1 MRRPSSPSSFDFSLD
16 RIQRWF
22 EKLISRTLQ
31 LDQTTSTL
39 RGLFVAAVFFATIFL
54 YTAVRHPIGQL
65 GTALLGL
72 LVPAVVPDEMSP
84 IGFLWNALGKTFL
97 SPDVVLTTIA
107 IGLPFLLALEFAA
120 LYQSDIYEI
129 ANTSVSRRF
138 ILQAAFAIPKYQ
150 TLEIKEEKLSAEQR
164 KSPFIQIGGP
174 GIVKPNPEFAV
185 VFERLDGN
193 PHFIRAGMSKKDRTL
208 QGFERLRRIIDVRDH
223 TFHYEKIIGRTK
235 DGIKIEIQDV
245 NLLFSIW
252 RPSGNTPLN
261 NPYPAHLRDLYWLTY
276 QQVGE
281 HWTHAMIELV
291 EDHLLRFIQNHTI
304 SEILSAVGE
313 PEIRRQVA
321 LESTIHR
328 LAYGQPLRRPLRF
341 IYSSQIPQPLPPPSF
356 VPRPQLS
363 NFFKSFTQEF
373 PLAARQRGLRL
384 EWINVGTW
392 NTTHPILLDQHIEAW
407 RLTSENRTRSS
418 PRVLEEIRNQAR
430 LQTYQRI
437 IQQDILLAIAQLSR
451 QGYQPDQIYYE
462 MVRYFEIQVS
472 KIIAELTAEGKAIP
486 SRLDT
491 ARQCL
496 HTALKNFLSNSGATF
511 L

>member
-1 MRRPSSPSSFDFSLD
+1 MTPPSPPSFPLLD
-16 RIQRWF
+16 QVQNLLER
-22 EKLISRTLQ
+22 LVSRALR
-31 LDQTTSTL
+31 LDQTTSTI
-39 RGLFVAAVFFATIFL
+39 RGFFVVTAYIATLLL
-54 YTAVRHPIGQL
+54 YTAVRHPIGQI
-65 GTALLGL
+65 GNALLGL
-72 LVPAVVPDEMSP
+72 LVPAVVPRDMSQVQYLL
-84 IGFLWNALGKTFL
+84 FALGNTFFSL
-97 SPDVVLTTIA
+97 DVLLMAAALGV
-107 IGLPFLLALEFAA
+107 PFFLALEFAA

-129 ANTSVSRRF
+129 ANNSVSRRF

-150 TLEIKEEKLSAEQR
+150 TLEIKEEKLTAEQR
-164 KSPFIQIGGP
+164 KLPFIQIGGP

-185 VFERLDGN
+185 IFERLDGN

-223 TFHYEKIIGRTK
+223 TFHYDKIIGRTK

-252 RPSGNTPLN
+252 RQSGNTSLS

-276 QQVGE
+276 QQAGE
-281 HWTHAMIELV
+281 HWTSAMTELV
-291 EDHLLRFIQNHTI
+291 EEHLLRFIQNHTI
-304 SEILSAVGE
+304 GEILSAVGE
-313 PEIRRQVA
+313 PEIRRQVE
-321 LESTIHR
+321 LESTVQR

-341 IYSSQIPQPLPPPSF
+341 IYSPEMPQPLPPPAF
-356 VPRPQLS
+356 IPRPQLS

-407 RLTSENRTRSS
+407 RLTSENLTRSS
-418 PRVLEEIRNQAR
+418 QRVMNEIRNQTR

-437 IQQDILLAIAQLSR
+437 IQQDILFSIAQLAQ
-451 QGYQPDQIYYE
+451 QGYQLDQIYYE
-462 MVRYFEIQVS
+462 IVRFFEIQIS
-472 KIIAELTAEGKAIP
+472 KIIAEMTSQGQPVPA
-486 SRLDT
+486 RLLS
-491 ARQCL
+491 ARQCI
-496 HTALKNFLSNSGATF
+496 HTALENYLASSGATF

>member
-1 MRRPSSPSSFDFSLD
+1 MTSSSSTFDFSLEK
-16 RIQRWF
+16 IQRWL
-22 EKLISRTLQ
+22 EKLISRILR
-31 LDQTTSTL
+31 LDHTTSTL
-39 RGLFVAAVFFATIFL
+39 RGLLVVTSFFAIIFI
-54 YTAVRHPIGQL
+54 YTAVRHPVGEV
-65 GTALLGL
+65 GKALLGL
-72 LVPAVVPDEMSP
+72 FVPAIVPRELTSVQ
-84 IGFLWNALGKTFL
+84 FLLSAMGSTFL
-97 SPDVVLTTIA
+97 SLDVLLMA
-107 IGLPFLLALEFAA
+107 AALGLPFLLALEFAA

-129 ANTSVSRRF
+129 AHTSVSRRF
-138 ILQAAFAIPKYQ
+138 ILQSAFAIPRYD
-150 TLEIKEEKLSAEQR
+150 TLEIKDEKLTPEQR

-193 PHFIRAGMSKKDRTL
+193 PHFIRAGMSKKERTL

-223 TFHYEKIIGRTK
+223 TFHYDKITGRTK

-252 RPSGNTPLN
+252 RQSGNTSLN

-276 QQVGE
+276 QQAGE
-281 HWTHAMIELV
+281 HWTNAMIELV
-291 EDHLLRFIQNHTI
+291 EEHLQRFIQNHTF

-313 PEIRRQVA
+313 PEIRRQVE
-321 LESTIHR
+321 LESTIQR
-328 LAYGQPLRRPLRF
+328 IAWGQPLRRPLRF
-341 IYSSQIPQPLPPPSF
+341 IYSPQMPQPLPPPTF

-363 NFFKSFTQEF
+363 NFFRSFTQEF

-407 RLTSENRTRSS
+407 RLTSENITRSS
-418 PRVLEEIRNQAR
+418 PRVLDEIRNQVR

-437 IQQDILLAIAQLSR
+437 IQQDILLAIAQLDK
-451 QGYQPDQIYYE
+451 QGYNPDQICYE
-462 MVRYFEIQVS
+462 ILRYFEAQLS
-472 KIIAELTAEGKAIP
+472 KIITELSSQGQVVPT
-486 SRLDT
+486 RLIT
-491 ARQCL
+491 ARQCI
-496 HTALKNFLSNSGATF
+496 HTTLENFLSSSGATF

>member
-1 MRRPSSPSSFDFSLD
+1 MTPPPSSSIDFSLEQ
-16 RIQRWF
+16 IQRWL
-22 EKLISRTLQ
+22 ERLISRVLR
-31 LDQTTSTL
+31 LDHTTSTL
-39 RGLFVAAVFFATIFL
+39 RGLVVVILFIATIFV
-54 YTAVRHPIGQL
+54 YTAFRHPIGQV
-65 GTALLGL
+65 GTALIGL
-72 LVPAVVPDEMSP
+72 LVPAVVPGDMTP
-84 IGFLWNALGKTFL
+84 LQFLRSALGNTFL
-97 SPDVVLTTIA
+97 SLDVILMAVALV
-107 IGLPFLLALEFAA
+107 LPFVLALEFAS

-138 ILQAAFAIPKYQ
+138 ILQAAFGFPKYQ
-150 TLEIKEEKLSAEQR
+150 TLEIKEEKLTAEQR

-185 VFERLDGN
+185 IFERLDGS
-193 PHFIRAGMSKKDRTL
+193 PHFIRAGMSKKERTL

-223 TFHYEKIIGRTK
+223 TFHYDKIIGRTK

-252 RPSGNTPLN
+252 RPSGNTSLK

-281 HWTHAMIELV
+281 HWSHAMTELV
-291 EDHLLRFIQNHTI
+291 KDHLLRFIQNHTF

-313 PEIRRQVA
+313 PEIRRQVE
-321 LESTIHR
+321 LESTIQR
-328 LAYGQPLRRPLRF
+328 IAWGQPLRRPLRF
-341 IYSSQIPQPLPPPSF
+341 IYSPKMPQPLAPPAF

-407 RLTSENRTRSS
+407 RLTSENMTRSS
-418 PRVLEEIRNQAR
+418 PRVMEEIRNQVR

-437 IQQDILLAIAQLSR
+437 VQQEILLTIAQLTQ
-451 QGYQPDQIYYE
+451 QGYNAEQIFYE
-462 MVRYFEIQVS
+462 IVRYFEIQLS
-472 KIIAELTAEGKAIP
+472 KIIAELTAQGQAVPARLSKA
-486 SRLDT
+486 RE
-491 ARQCL
+491 CL
-496 HTALKNFLSNSGATF
+496 HTALQNYLASSGATF